1 MYFPVKVGKLS
12 DNQMRNLVKGR
23 GVRVKQGI
31 DNVIHLSEQQ
41 IKKLERAAK
50 KGMGCTVI
58 MDPYQA
64 SIHNNKKGGALGQA
78 FKNLGRATKQD
89 FGKISSDVKSVA
101 QKTKRGFNKT
111 FNKELGNDIVD
122 GLKIAGLHAIEQ
134 GIPIATSV
142 ASMALGDP
150 TGMSGNALGNV
161 TSEYASDAYKRD
173 VMKKGKGLFK
183 TLHKVGI
190 PLKKKAF
197 VKGLKETASVAASIG
212 SKLAGDA
219 VSMYAGPMIGQKFAE
234 MSNNVAQSAI
244 QGNLK
249 KGLRDVGKATKNEAM
264 RFAIEAVDDQI
275 DKNLT
280 GNQKRLAQN
289 LVANKYGSA
298 RDLVYDMSEMYTGT
312 GMKLKKRVGRPR
324 KSKGGALYPAGYG
337 K

>member
-12 DNQMRNLVKGR
+12 DNQIKKLVKGQ
-23 GVRVKQGI
+23 GIRVKKGV

-50 KGMGCTVI
+50 KGMGCTVT
-58 MDPYQA
+58 MDPYQ
-64 SIHNNKKGGALGQA
+64 SSMHKSGGALGSA

-89 FGKISSDVKSVA
+89 FNKLSSDVKGVA

-161 TSEYASDAYKRD
+161 ASEYASDAYKRD
-173 VMKKGKGLFK
+173 VMKGKGLFK

-190 PLKKKAF
+190 PLKKKAL
-197 VKGLKETASVAASIG
+197 VKGLKQTASVVASTG
-212 SKLAGDA
+212 SQLVGDV
-219 VSMYAGPMIGQKFAE
+219 VSMYAGPMVGQKFAE

-244 QGNLK
+244 QNNLK
-249 KGLRDVGKATKNEAM
+249 KGLRDAGKATKNEAM